1 MQVMVPKMEKVANV
15 GANEPFMVRIVMGLS
30 EILEAT
36 DFRNKEEI
44 KEAIREMFMNGL
56 LPAYAHLQEIK
67 DIEQGRRER
76 LIIDLNKGYFG
87 FYDRLWAAYGDR
99 MPKVAKELGYEDI
112 GFIFTKDESFERKAK
127 EFFDKHSEVCGE
139 LLDYLRKNKKNW
151 QQAVVRFRNDYAQH
165 NKLFDEDVK
174 ELFTLKAA
182 ETCFKNCWTAIE
194 MILAELISTKLY
206 GWAGIVE
213 IPEAER
219 DPAMPKRF
227 RIKYRINEL

>member
-15 GANEPFMVRIVMGLS
+15 GANEPFMARIVFGLS
-30 EILEAT
+30 DVLDETMHE
-36 DFRNKEEI
+36 DKDSI
-44 KEAIREMFMNGL
+44 KEVINGMFKECL
-56 LPAYAHLQEIK
+56 LQAYSHLQDLR
-67 DIEQGRRER
+67 DIEGGKRER
-76 LIIDLNKGYFG
+76 LIVDLDKAYLG

-112 GFIFTKDESFERKAK
+112 GFIFSKKDESFETKAK
-127 EFFDKHSEVCGE
+127 EFFDKHPEVRSE
-139 LLDYLRKNKKNW
+139 LLEYLRKNRKSW

-174 ELFTLKAA
+174 ELCTLKAA
-182 ETCFKNCWTAIE
+182 ETCFRNCWTAIE

-206 GWAGIVE
+206 AWAGVIE

-227 RIKYRINEL
+227 RIMYRM